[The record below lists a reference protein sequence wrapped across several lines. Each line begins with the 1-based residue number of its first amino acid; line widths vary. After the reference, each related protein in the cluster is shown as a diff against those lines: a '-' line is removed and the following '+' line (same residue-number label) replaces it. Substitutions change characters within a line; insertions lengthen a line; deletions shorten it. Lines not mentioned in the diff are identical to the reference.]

1 MNYINS
7 IKNIKETINSIISL
21 TENNFCL
28 ISSDSTIKIYNKEN
42 SILTLSGHTNK
53 VISVIMLNN
62 KKRLVSISNDSTIR
76 IWDISNGE
84 NIKTINTYN
93 LPMIILEIKG
103 KENLIA
109 ELNLGNKIDIYDINS
124 GEKIFNK
131 TIQEFNWFESFYQLN
146 NQDFLLGI
154 FESIFIYNE
163 NFELKKEKKI
173 FGHTLIN
180 YLEINNDILIGSREG
195 TIFIF
200 DNFYNFKSKLLGHQ
214 DSISNIIDYNEKYI
228 ITSSY
233 DTSIKLW
240 DKNNYELI
248 DSSEGNSYPITSM
261 IKIINNN
268 IMTLNSNNNID
279 VWKIEEIS
287 E

>member
-1 MNYINS
+1 
-7 IKNIKETINSIISL
+7 
-21 TENNFCL
+21 
-28 ISSDSTIKIYNKEN
+28 
-42 SILTLSGHTNK
+42 
-53 VISVIMLNN
+53 
-62 KKRLVSISNDSTIR
+62 
-76 IWDISNGE
+76 
-84 NIKTINTYN
+84 
-93 LPMIILEIKG
+93 MIILEIKG

-109 ELNLGNKIDIYDINS
+109 ELNLGNIIDIYDINT

-154 FESIFIYNE
+154 FESIFIYND

-248 DSSEGNSYPITSM
+248 DSFEGNSYPITSM

>member
-1 MNYINS
+1 M
-7 IKNIKETINSIISL
+7 
-21 TENNFCL
+21 
-28 ISSDSTIKIYNKEN
+28 
-42 SILTLSGHTNK
+42 
-53 VISVIMLNN
+53 
-62 KKRLVSISNDSTIR
+62 R

-93 LPMIILEIKG
+93 IPMIILELKG

-109 ELNLGNKIDIYDINS
+109 ELNLGHIIDIYDIIS

-131 TIQEFNWFESFYQLN
+131 TIEEFNWFESFYQLN

-154 FESIFIYNE
+154 FESIFIYND

-233 DTSIKLW
+233 DSSIKLW
-240 DKNNYELI
+240 NKNNYELI
-248 DSSEGNSYPITSM
+248 DSFEGNSYQIINM
-261 IKIINNN
+261 IKITNNN
-268 IMTLNSNNNID
+268 IVTLNSNNNID
-279 VWKIEEIS
+279 IWMLQDLLK
-287 E
+287 